1 MDTYML
7 QKIYDIF
14 SIPVYV
20 IMKSGEIFQI
30 PDNEI
35 YQSPFSKDE
44 NLRKDIIK
52 ATEVQEYPFLY
63 LEDEM
68 IYYGIFCD
76 KKGNCCL
83 FGPMARKNLDH
94 GAVEAYRYAHKI
106 RTKFEIIKCGFDIAS
121 KMLAMVYYHYTG
133 IEITHSDVMI
143 DSWSSIAKRWEP
155 EQDMEHYQLEQSE
168 EDRRHN
174 SIGYE
179 NRILQIVRP

>member
-1 MDTYML
+1 
-7 QKIYDIF
+7 
-14 SIPVYV
+14 
-20 IMKSGEIFQI
+20 MKSGEIFQI

-83 FGPMARKNLDH
+83 FGPMARKIWIMMQWRLT
-94 GAVEAYRYAHKI
+94 GMPI
-106 RTKFEIIKCGFDIAS
+106 RFG
-121 KMLAMVYYHYTG
+121 
-133 IEITHSDVMI
+133 
-143 DSWSSIAKRWEP
+143 
-155 EQDMEHYQLEQSE
+155 QSMKA
-168 EDRRHN
+168 
-174 SIGYE
+174 
-179 NRILQIVRP
+179 L